1 MQDYKKKTMKVAVT
15 GNAGSGKTSVC
26 NILKKMG
33 AQVIFSDVI
42 AREVVSPGTPAYKDI
57 INFFGKGVLKENGF
71 LNRKMLRSIIAND
84 DFARKTLEKI
94 VHPEIIK
101 FIQLKMN
108 KAENDVKRFVFV
120 EIPLLFEL
128 CLEDLFD
135 LVITVSADYELR
147 IKRLMCRDKVSRYD
161 AESLFSLQMPDEEKI
176 KRAELVIKN
185 NGSIEQLI
193 KSVKDLYSKLN
204 KKNTKKV
211 LKVLDKQKIVS

>member
-1 MQDYKKKTMKVAVT
+1 MQDYKKKTIKVAVT

-42 AREVVSPGTPAYKDI
+42 AREVVSPGTPAYKNI
-57 INFFGKGVLKENGF
+57 INFFGTGVLKENGL

-84 DFARKTLEKI
+84 DSARKTLEKI

-108 KAENDVKRFVFV
+108 KAEKDVKRFVFV

-128 CLEDLFD
+128 CLEHLFD

-147 IKRLMCRDKVSRYD
+147 IERLMCRDKVSRYD
-161 AESLFSLQMPDEEKI
+161 AESLFGLQMPEEEKI

-193 KSVKDLYSKLN
+193 KSVE
-204 KKNTKKV
+204 V
-211 LKVLDKQKIVS
+211 LHSELIRKYEKSIESA

>member
-1 MQDYKKKTMKVAVT
+1 MQDYKKKTIRVAVT

-33 AQVIFSDVI
+33 AQVVFSDVI
-42 AREVVSPGTPAYKDI
+42 AREVVSPDTPAYKNI
-57 INFFGKGVLKENGF
+57 INFFGKGVLKKNGL

-84 DFARKTLEKI
+84 DSARKTLEKI

-108 KAENDVKRFVFV
+108 KAEKDVKRFVFV

-128 CLEDLFD
+128 CLEYLFD

-147 IKRLMCRDKVSRYD
+147 IERLMCRDKVSRHD
-161 AESLFSLQMPDEEKI
+161 AESLFSLQMPEEEKI

-193 KSVKDLYSKLN
+193 KSVE
-204 KKNTKKV
+204 V
-211 LKVLDKQKIVS
+211 LHSELIRKCEKSIESA

>member
-1 MQDYKKKTMKVAVT
+1 MQDYKKKTIRVAVT

-33 AQVIFSDVI
+33 AQVVFSDVI
-42 AREVVSPGTPAYKDI
+42 AREVVSPGTPVYKNI

-84 DFARKTLEKI
+84 DSARKALEKI

-101 FIQLKMN
+101 FIKLKMN
-108 KAENDVKRFVFV
+108 KAEKDVKRFVFV
-120 EIPLLFEL
+120 EIPLVFEL

-147 IKRLMCRDKVSRYD
+147 IERLMCRDKVSRYD
-161 AESLFSLQMPDEEKI
+161 AESLFSLQMPEEEKI

-193 KSVKDLYSKLN
+193 ESVEVLYSELIRKKYRKCLTN
-204 KKNTKKV
+204 KK
-211 LKVLDKQKIVS
+211 S

>member
-1 MQDYKKKTMKVAVT
+1 MQDYKKKTIKVAVT

-33 AQVIFSDVI
+33 AQVVFSDVI
-42 AREVVSPGTPAYKDI
+42 AREVVSPGTPAYKNI
-57 INFFGKGVLKENGF
+57 INFFGKRVLKENGF

-84 DFARKTLEKI
+84 DSARKTLEKI

-101 FIQLKMN
+101 FIKLKMN
-108 KAENDVKRFVFV
+108 KAEKDVKRFVFV

-147 IKRLMCRDKVSRYD
+147 IERLMCRDKVSRYD
-161 AESLFSLQMPDEEKI
+161 AESLFSLQMPEEEKI

-193 KSVKDLYSKLN
+193 KSVEVLYSELIRKYE
-204 KKNTKKV
+204 KS
-211 LKVLDKQKIVS
+211 IESA

>member
-1 MQDYKKKTMKVAVT
+1 MQDYKKKTIKVAVT

-33 AQVIFSDVI
+33 AQVVFSDVI
-42 AREVVSPGTPAYKDI
+42 AREVVSPGTPAYKNI

-84 DFARKTLEKI
+84 DSARKTLEEI

-108 KAENDVKRFVFV
+108 KAEKDVKRFVFV

-128 CLEDLFD
+128 CLEYLFD

-147 IKRLMCRDKVSRYD
+147 IERLMCRDKVSRYD
-161 AESLFSLQMPDEEKI
+161 AESLFSLQMPEEEKI

-193 KSVKDLYSKLN
+193 KSVEVLYSELIRKYE
-204 KKNTKKV
+204 KS
-211 LKVLDKQKIVS
+211 IESA